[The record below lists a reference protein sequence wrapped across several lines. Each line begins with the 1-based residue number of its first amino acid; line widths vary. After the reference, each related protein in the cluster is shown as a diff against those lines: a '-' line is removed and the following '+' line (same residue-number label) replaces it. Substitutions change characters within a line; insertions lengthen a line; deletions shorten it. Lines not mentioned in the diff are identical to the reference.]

1 MKRLSILKWDE
12 LGMAIEAHEP
22 PTVLGAQLFQ
32 ILDDLGFTAE
42 EVQRIARSLFSFVD
56 SSGSWRVLFSVC
68 WQAHRAN
75 HNILVTNGHRSF
87 FESKINIAGFTC
99 RNIATSFTA
108 RTNDFTRPGTPYTIC
123 ISDAGQ

>member
-22 PTVLGAQLFQ
+22 PTVLGTQLFQ

-56 SSGSWRVLFSVC
+56 SSGS
-68 WQAHRAN
+68 
-75 HNILVTNGHRSF
+75 
-87 FESKINIAGFTC
+87 
-99 RNIATSFTA
+99 
-108 RTNDFTRPGTPYTIC
+108 
-123 ISDAGQ
+123 